1 MKVSTLFWGAFFLLI
16 GGLILLNNLSVIDI
30 EWTSI
35 FRLWPLILIFW
46 GISLII
52 GKARPKWYVAVLLI
66 LIMLFMIIAVAAV
79 DWYKCDYDWV
89 QTEST
94 RQTFVEPYS
103 AATER
108 ASFTLSSGAGRFFV
122 QNTTT
127 ELIDASTSVSFGR
140 YTLLKDR
147 SGDSE
152 SLSLRFK
159 GQSHSWFFRRFQN
172 RADIKLNVNPVWDIR
187 AEIGAASL
195 DFDLSPYKVEELG
208 IDAGASS
215 LKVRLGD
222 RADETHVRIQ
232 AGVSTIE
239 IEVPTAVGCEVRAQ
253 APLSSKRI
261 QGFEKIGGNTYE
273 TSNFQTAAKRIY
285 IDIDAGVSSI
295 RVSRYD

>member
-1 MKVSTLFWGAFFLLI
+1 MKVSTLFWGALFLII
-16 GGLILLNNLSVIDI
+16 GGLILLNNLCVIDV

-46 GISLII
+46 GISLIV
-52 GKARPKWYVAVLLI
+52 GKARPKWYVVVLLI
-66 LIMLFMIIAVAAV
+66 LIMLFMILALAAI
-79 DWYKCDYDWV
+79 DWYDRDRDWV
-89 QTEST
+89 HAEST
-94 RQTFVEPYS
+94 HQTFNKPYS
-103 AATER
+103 AAIER
-108 ASFTLSSGAGRFFV
+108 ASFTLSSGAGRFYLE
-122 QNTTT
+122 NTTT
-127 ELIDASTSVSFGR
+127 ELLDASTSVSFGK
-140 YTLLKDR
+140 YTLLTDR

-159 GQSHSWFFRRFQN
+159 GRTRNWVFGRFQN
-172 RADIKLNVNPVWDIR
+172 RADIKLNVNPVWDVK

-195 DFDLSPYKVEELG
+195 DFDLSPYKVDNLR

-222 RADETHVRIQ
+222 RADETHARIK
-232 AGVSTIE
+232 AGVSSIE
-239 IEVPTAVGCEVRAQ
+239 IEVPTAVGCEVRAE

-261 QGFEKIGGNTYE
+261 RGFEKIGGNTYE
-273 TSNFQTAAKRIY
+273 TSNFQTAAKKIY